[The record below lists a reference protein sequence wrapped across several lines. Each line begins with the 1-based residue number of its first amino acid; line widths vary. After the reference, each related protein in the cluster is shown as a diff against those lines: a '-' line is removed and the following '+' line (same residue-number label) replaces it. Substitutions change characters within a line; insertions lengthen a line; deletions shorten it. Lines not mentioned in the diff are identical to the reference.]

1 MGKGVQNNVNETMFF
16 YIEDVTWPRENTKFS
31 LRVLK
36 HISRVSAANEWKV
49 TENFSK
55 LLIVY

>member
-36 HISRVSAANEWKV
+36 HISRVSAANE
-49 TENFSK
+49 
-55 LLIVY
+55 

>member
-1 MGKGVQNNVNETMFF
+1 MGKSVQNNVNETMFF

-36 HISRVSAANEWKV
+36 HISLVSAANEWNV